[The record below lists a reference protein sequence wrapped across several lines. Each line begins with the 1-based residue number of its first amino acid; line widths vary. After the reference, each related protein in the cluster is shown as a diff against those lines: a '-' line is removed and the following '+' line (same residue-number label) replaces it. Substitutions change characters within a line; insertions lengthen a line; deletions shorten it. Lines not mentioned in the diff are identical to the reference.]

1 MLIEIH
7 MLKSFP
13 PTNLNRDET
22 GSPKTCYFGGAQR
35 GRISSQSIKHAWR
48 RNSIFSKMPIGI
60 RTRYLPELIAEEL
73 KKRGVSEEYIIIAR
87 KKASKFGTKDKSN
100 NSDKKEGKENSAVE
114 KETNQIMFFSKAD
127 IDAIVNL
134 FEAEIKKAG
143 SPKKFEE
150 SVDWKNELKK
160 CRPITL
166 DMALFGR
173 MITDDSFKDV
183 EASMQVAHAIST
195 HTVNQESDFFT
206 AVDDLQKRYGQDEGS
221 AMIGDIDYSSCC
233 YYFYASLDTDQLM
246 ENIKDSE
253 EVKAV
258 IPDILPVLIE
268 SMAYTNPSGKQNSF
282 AGHSYPALIC
292 IEKKKKK
299 VPISYVNSFEK
310 PVYSNAGYILP
321 SIKKIVEAI
330 NKLDN
335 CYALPIDER
344 LWFCPEI
351 DDLPKNSK
359 RIDSMPYLLEQVS
372 SWLNE
377 V

>member
-48 RNSIFSKMPIGI
+48 RNSFFSKMPIGI

-143 SPKKFEE
+143 SPKNL
-150 SVDWKNELKK
+150 KNRL
-160 CRPITL
+160 T
-166 DMALFGR
+166 
-173 MITDDSFKDV
+173 
-183 EASMQVAHAIST
+183 
-195 HTVNQESDFFT
+195 
-206 AVDDLQKRYGQDEGS
+206 
-221 AMIGDIDYSSCC
+221 
-233 YYFYASLDTDQLM
+233 
-246 ENIKDSE
+246 
-253 EVKAV
+253 
-258 IPDILPVLIE
+258 
-268 SMAYTNPSGKQNSF
+268 GKTS
-282 AGHSYPALIC
+282 
-292 IEKKKKK
+292 
-299 VPISYVNSFEK
+299 
-310 PVYSNAGYILP
+310 
-321 SIKKIVEAI
+321 
-330 NKLDN
+330 
-335 CYALPIDER
+335 
-344 LWFCPEI
+344 
-351 DDLPKNSK
+351 
-359 RIDSMPYLLEQVS
+359 
-372 SWLNE
+372 
-377 V
+377 